1 MAAKRM
7 SSGHFFCDICEV
19 GFPYRSKYMRHLAS
33 DTHQRFSDLL
43 SLDSIEHM
51 GVAKFTR
58 SEERGCGF
66 VLRKFQQARTARVCT
81 LALLLNDLEID
92 SSLLPSPIP
101 SLK

>member
-1 MAAKRM
+1 MDYGKLRTDPQQCTVLM
-7 SSGHFFCDICEV
+7 SLSYTI
-19 GFPYRSKYMRHLAS
+19 RSIII
-33 DTHQRFSDLL
+33 T
-43 SLDSIEHM
+43 M

-58 SEERGCGF
+58 CEERGCGF

>member
-1 MAAKRM
+1 MTSGLANHDFLCANKIEQWRM
-7 SSGHFFCDICEV
+7 DCTG
-19 GFPYRSKYMRHLAS
+19 K
-33 DTHQRFSDLL
+33 
-43 SLDSIEHM
+43 

-92 SSLLPSPIP
+92 SSLLPSPFP

>member
-1 MAAKRM
+1 MNFVVKLI
-7 SSGHFFCDICEV
+7 GPV
-19 GFPYRSKYMRHLAS
+19 V
-33 DTHQRFSDLL
+33 
-43 SLDSIEHM
+43 LDSLLNHILT

-66 VLRKFQQARTARVCT
+66 VLRKFQQARTAKVCT

>member
-1 MAAKRM
+1 MPFLAHSVFGM
-7 SSGHFFCDICEV
+7 TGSSLWLVFE
-19 GFPYRSKYMRHLAS
+19 
-33 DTHQRFSDLL
+33 FSV
-43 SLDSIEHM
+43 S

-81 LALLLNDLEID
+81 LALLLNDLEMG
-92 SSLLPSPIP
+92 SSLLPSLIP

>member
-1 MAAKRM
+1 MLKNAAAVSVRRYRQTD
-7 SSGHFFCDICEV
+7 STTTVTGEYFF
-19 GFPYRSKYMRHLAS
+19 
-33 DTHQRFSDLL
+33 
-43 SLDSIEHM
+43 M

-66 VLRKFQQARTARVCT
+66 GLRKFQQARTARFCT
-81 LALLLNDLEID
+81 LALLLNDLDID

>member
-1 MAAKRM
+1 MLNAFGFYYAQNYAGIIRQGLPPVLANLCIPIVAK
-7 SSGHFFCDICEV
+7 SPG
-19 GFPYRSKYMRHLAS
+19 LAGNPG
-33 DTHQRFSDLL
+33 LVW
-43 SLDSIEHM
+43 

-66 VLRKFQQARTARVCT
+66 VLRKFQQARTAKVCT

>member
-1 MAAKRM
+1 MSVYAAVSTVTIIRAFSSYTIMLCNWPKRN
-7 SSGHFFCDICEV
+7 GVAKNCN
-19 GFPYRSKYMRHLAS
+19 
-33 DTHQRFSDLL
+33 TT
-43 SLDSIEHM
+43 

-92 SSLLPSPIP
+92 SSLLPSLIP

>member
-1 MAAKRM
+1 
-7 SSGHFFCDICEV
+7 
-19 GFPYRSKYMRHLAS
+19 MRHEMLTQRAPFCIGAMAKKGTLSQHFVTHVVPPLAK
-33 DTHQRFSDLL
+33 
-43 SLDSIEHM
+43 

-58 SEERGCGF
+58 SDERGCGF

-92 SSLLPSPIP
+92 SSLLPSLIP

>member
-1 MAAKRM
+1 MA
-7 SSGHFFCDICEV
+7 GH
-19 GFPYRSKYMRHLAS
+19 K
-33 DTHQRFSDLL
+33 
-43 SLDSIEHM
+43 SIMLFHFLTLHNHKG

-101 SLK
+101 SFK